1 MNCGSK
7 SRTPAAGFFKPEVA
21 KAVPAMKN
29 HHHNG
34 PIHPTSPELVHKTI
48 ATKAYEIW
56 ERDGCPEHRAEAT
69 WLEAERDL
77 LAAQKWNQ
85 AAPALPVS
93 F

>member
-1 MNCGSK
+1 M
-7 SRTPAAGFFKPEVA
+7 KP
-21 KAVPAMKN
+21 PQPMKN

-34 PIHPTSPELVHKTI
+34 SIHRAETALVHATI
-48 ATKAYEIW
+48 AAKAYEIW

-77 LAAQKWNQ
+77 LAVQKWNQ
-85 AAPALPVS
+85 SSPALPVS